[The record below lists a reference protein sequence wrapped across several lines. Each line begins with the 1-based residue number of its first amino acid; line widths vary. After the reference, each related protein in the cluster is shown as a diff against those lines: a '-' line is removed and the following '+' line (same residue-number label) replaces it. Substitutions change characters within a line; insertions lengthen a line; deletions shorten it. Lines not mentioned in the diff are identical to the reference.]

1 MENKALVDPPAVKVF
16 GAPLQNLYR
25 GLLRTPRAPRQPELI
40 RALSQSLEGQGLRYH
55 PRTLKRQ
62 LLGSIEYIPEPLEK
76 SLLHWLAEHPIPG
89 KKTLLENFAQEKSA
103 LAKSSDDSL
112 YVPPAFLHRMA
123 DGYLFRHKGLS
134 RRKLALRLG
143 ATLKA
148 KDISIGLET
157 LQAALSGKTQ
167 KVRKVLEEE
176 LLGYFLAEGLADRA
190 AVEAY
195 LEASEGAGQ
204 QEVQKIE
211 VGDLSHYADA
221 YLLKH
226 RGLSKR
232 QLALRLQQRL
242 QEKGYAYHLSSLQ
255 SVLEGKTHKTRKVIV
270 DTLQELLEADG
281 LDAAD
286 KVADFVRSA
295 NGSSLEWN
303 QYVAA
308 ESVPGQVER
317 LLQSVPGLTR
327 RQIALQL
334 QSDLKAREFHFS
346 LSTLQYLLAGKT
358 QRIKKVVAELLE
370 GYLQPG
376 GMPTFAAPARG
387 GLYPLHGGRQAL
399 QKRVEESQAR
409 YLAASDAEREE
420 LRRIFIQARWE
431 LIRRVSLKR
440 SQPAPTRR
448 PASSRERAGYEEQ
461 GNPDAFFE
469 GGGDAAE
476 IPVAYGV
483 RESIDRLVS

>member
-1 MENKALVDPPAVKVF
+1 MENKALVEPPAVKVF

-40 RALSQSLEGQGLRYH
+40 RTLSQSLEGQGLHYH

-76 SLLHWLAEHPIPG
+76 SLLHWLEEHPIPG
-89 KKTLLENFAQEKSA
+89 KKSLLENFVQEKSA
-103 LAKSSDDSL
+103 LAKSQDDSL
-112 YVPPAFLHRMA
+112 YVPPAFLHQMA

-134 RRKLALRLG
+134 RRKLALQLG
-143 ATLKA
+143 ASLKA
-148 KDISIGLET
+148 KGLSIGLET

-195 LEASEGAGQ
+195 LEAAEGSGK

-295 NGSSLEWN
+295 GGASLEWS

-308 ESVPGQVER
+308 EAVPGQVER
-317 LLQSVPGLTR
+317 LLQAAPGLTR

-334 QSDLKAREFHFS
+334 QTDLKAREFHFS

-370 GYLQPG
+370 GYLKPG
-376 GMPTFAAPARG
+376 GLPAFAAPAR
-387 GLYPLHGGRQAL
+387 LYPLHGGRQAL
-399 QKRVEESQAR
+399 QKRVEESLSR
-409 YLAASDAEREE
+409 YLAASGPEREA
-420 LRRIFIQARWE
+420 LRHLFIQARWE

-440 SQPAPTRR
+440 NQPAPSRR
-448 PASSRERAGYEEQ
+448 PASSRGRAGYEEP

-469 GGGDAAE
+469 GGGDAGE